1 VVDLGPV
8 RDDSEEVSTV
18 RRSSRETGTAYAL
31 LAPSLFGITAFL
43 LLPIF
48 VVVWLSLNRWNLI
61 TPAEFVGLDN
71 VREVVADGAF
81 RRSLVITAGFVAIV
95 IPVQTALG
103 LFAATLLTRG
113 LRGSS
118 LFRVVYVLPWICAPL
133 VLGVVW
139 KWILSPSDG
148 ALNALIGQR
157 VEWLA
162 DPTLALPTVAA
173 VTIWTQVGY
182 VTLFFVA
189 GLTSIPTHLL
199 DAARI
204 DGASPWQVFW
214 RIKLPLL
221 RPTTFFVLVTGII
234 SSFQVFDSIYA
245 LTPQGGPDGVTDVV
259 AGRIYYQAF
268 QSRNIGQA
276 SVMALVLFVLLV
288 VITVGQQRWFRARTT
303 YDLSS

>member
-1 VVDLGPV
+1 
-8 RDDSEEVSTV
+8 
-18 RRSSRETGTAYAL
+18 
-31 LAPSLFGITAFL
+31 
-43 LLPIF
+43 
-48 VVVWLSLNRWNLI
+48 VWLSLNHWDLI
-61 TPAEFVGLDN
+61 TAAQFVGLDN
-71 VREVVADGAF
+71 VRQVLADDAF
-81 RRSLVITAGFVAIV
+81 RRSLLITTGFVAIV

-139 KWILSPSDG
+139 KWILAPSDG
-148 ALNALIGQR
+148 ALNALIGRR

-162 DPTLALPTVAA
+162 SPSLALPTVAA

-199 DAARI
+199 EAARI

-221 RPTTFFVLVTGII
+221 RPTTFFVLVTGVI

-245 LTPQGGPDGVTDVV
+245 LTPQGGPEGVTDVV

-276 SVMALVLFVLLV
+276 SVMALVLFLLLV
-288 VITVGQQRWFRARTT
+288 VITVGQQRWFRSRTT

>member
-1 VVDLGPV
+1 M
-8 RDDSEEVSTV
+8 RAQT
-18 RRSSRETGTAYAL
+18 RTAYAL
-31 LAPSLFGITAFL
+31 LAPSLAGISVFL
-43 LLPIF
+43 LLPIL
-48 VVVWLSLNRWNLI
+48 VVVWLSLHHWDLI
-61 TPAEFVGLDN
+61 SPPRYVGLANIRQVLTD
-71 VREVVADGAF
+71 ADF
-81 RRSLVITAGFVAIV
+81 RRSLMITAGFVALV

-103 LFAATLLTRG
+103 LFIATLLTRG

-118 LFRVVYVLPWICAPL
+118 LFRVIYVLPWICAPL

-139 KWILSPSDG
+139 KWVLAPSDG

-157 VEWLA
+157 IQWLA
-162 DPTLALPTVAA
+162 SPTLALPSVAA
-173 VTIWTQVGY
+173 VTIWSQVGY

-189 GLTSIPTHLL
+189 GLVSIPLHLL
-199 DAARI
+199 EAARI

-245 LTPQGGPDGVTDVV
+245 LTPQGGPEGVTDVV

-268 QSRNIGQA
+268 QSRHVGQA
-276 SVMALVLFVLLV
+276 SVMALVLFVVLV
-288 VITVGQQRWFRARTT
+288 VVTLLQQRWFRSRTT

>member
-1 VVDLGPV
+1 M
-8 RDDSEEVSTV
+8 RAQT
-18 RRSSRETGTAYAL
+18 RTAYAL
-31 LAPSLFGITAFL
+31 LAPSLVGIGVFL
-43 LLPIF
+43 LLPI
-48 VVVWLSLNRWNLI
+48 L
-61 TPAEFVGLDN
+61 
-71 VREVVADGAF
+71 VVAWLAVHHWDLISPPRYAGLANVAQVLTDAGF
-81 RRSLVITAGFVAIV
+81 RRSLMITAGFVALV
-95 IPVQTALG
+95 IPVQTVLG
-103 LFAATLLTRG
+103 LFLATLLTRG
-113 LRGSS
+113 VRGSS
-118 LFRVVYVLPWICAPL
+118 LFRVIYVLPWICAPL

-139 KWILSPSDG
+139 KWVLAPSDG

-162 DPTLALPTVAA
+162 SPGLALPSVAA
-173 VTIWTQVGY
+173 VTIWSQVGY

-189 GLTSIPTHLL
+189 GLVSIPMHLL
-199 DAARI
+199 EAARI

-245 LTPQGGPDGVTDVV
+245 LTPQGGPEGVTDVI

-268 QSRNIGQA
+268 QSRHVGQA

-288 VITVGQQRWFRARTT
+288 VVTLLQQRWFRSRTT

>member
-1 VVDLGPV
+1 M
-8 RDDSEEVSTV
+8 S
-18 RRSSRETGTAYAL
+18 RSGREARTAYAL
-31 LAPSLFGITAFL
+31 LAPSLFGLSVFL
-43 LLPIF
+43 VLPIF
-48 VVVWLSLNRWNLI
+48 VVVWLSLNHWDLI
-61 TPAEFVGLDN
+61 TAPRLVGFDN
-71 VREVVADGAF
+71 IRQVLADGAF
-81 RRSLVITAGFVAIV
+81 RRSMLITTGFVAIV

-139 KWILSPSDG
+139 KWVLAPSDG
-148 ALNALIGQR
+148 ALNAVLGHR

-162 DPTLALPTVAA
+162 SPSLALPTVAA

-189 GLTSIPTHLL
+189 GLTSIPDHLL
-199 DAARI
+199 EAARI
-204 DGASPWQVFW
+204 DGASPRQVFW

-221 RPTTFFVLVTGII
+221 QPTTFFVLVTGVI

-245 LTPQGGPDGVTDVV
+245 LTPQGGPEGVTDVV

-268 QSRNIGQA
+268 QSRNVGQA
-276 SVMALVLFVLLV
+276 SVMALVLFILLV
-288 VITVGQQRWFRARTT
+288 VITVGQQRWFRSRTT